1 MSDEAFDE
9 GPREEASSE
18 GSLLGLPGWHV
29 DGSVNETGGEV
40 DVDDAVERE

>member
-9 GPREEASSE
+9 GLLEEASSE

-29 DGSVNETGGEV
+29 DGSANETGDEV
-40 DVDDAVERE
+40 DVNDAVERE